1 MSTTPPPLVSIC
13 VPCRNAA
20 PYVADT
26 LRSLLTQSWPYLEV
40 IVVDDASTDG
50 SVEAV
55 LAIAASDQRVQL
67 HRGSFGSAARARN
80 AALAH
85 AKGAFIKF
93 MDADDLL
100 SPTAVADQV
109 ARLQGRSDAVA
120 MGQWGRFTNDDLS
133 TFCFDR
139 RSQSA
144 DADPL
149 DWLVSAWA
157 DAEPMMQ
164 AGMFLIPRALLERCG
179 GWDEDLSLIDDFEFF
194 TRVLCHAQ
202 ELLFTPDAVLY
213 YRSGLAGSLSGRRSR
228 DAAQSAFEAIT
239 SATTQLL
246 ARRSDAAARRSC
258 ANVMQNFIYGF
269 YPHVPRLRQAMAARV
284 RALGGSD
291 LPPPG
296 GPRFQLMRR
305 CLGWRVAARLQH
317 YSQRLATSG

>member
-1 MSTTPPPLVSIC
+1 MTTSQPLVSIC

-20 PYVADT
+20 PYVAET
-26 LRSLLTQSWPYLEV
+26 LHSLLAQTWSDLEV

-50 SVEAV
+50 SVDRIQ
-55 LAIAASDQRVQL
+55 AIAALDSRVQL
-67 HRGSFGSAARARN
+67 HQGCFGSAARARN
-80 AALAH
+80 TALAM
-85 AKGAFIKF
+85 AKGKFVKF

-100 SPTAVADQV
+100 SPTAVADQLK
-109 ARLQGRSDAVA
+109 RLEGTVDAVA
-120 MGQWGRFTNDDLS
+120 MGQWGRFYNDDIT
-133 TFCFDR
+133 TFQFDR

-144 DADPL
+144 DADPI
-149 DWLVSAWA
+149 DWLVSAWV

-164 AGMFLIPRALLERCG
+164 AGMFLIPRALLQRCG

-194 TRVLCHAQ
+194 TRVLCHASA
-202 ELLFTPDAVLY
+202 LLFTPEAVLY
-213 YRSGLAGSLSGRRSR
+213 YRSGLPGSLSGRRSR
-228 DAAQSAFEAIT
+228 EAAQSAFEAIT

-246 ARRSDAAARRSC
+246 ARRSDPAARRSC

-284 RALGGSD
+284 QALGGSD

-296 GPRFQLMRR
+296 GPRFQLLRR

-317 YSQRLATSG
+317 YSQRLAITG

>member
-1 MSTTPPPLVSIC
+1 MSGAVPLVSIC

-20 PYVADT
+20 PYVEET
-26 LRSLLTQSWPYLEV
+26 LRSLLGQTWSQLEV

-50 SVEAV
+50 SPDHVA
-55 LAIAASDQRVQL
+55 AIAATDSRVQL
-67 HRGSFGSAARARN
+67 HCCCFGSAARARN
-80 AALAH
+80 AALAL
-85 AKGAFIKF
+85 AQGDFVKF

-109 ARLQGRSDAVA
+109 VRLRDQPDAVA
-120 MGQWGRFTNDDLS
+120 MGQWGRFYNDDLT
-133 TFCFDR
+133 TFQFDR
-139 RSQSA
+139 RSSGS
-144 DADPL
+144 DVDPI
-149 DWLVSAWA
+149 DWLVRAWA

-164 AGMFLIPRALLERCG
+164 AGMFLIPRSLLERCG

-194 TRVLCHAQ
+194 TRLLCHAQ
-202 ELLFTPDAVLY
+202 KLLYTPDAILY
-213 YRSGLAGSLSGRRSR
+213 YRSGLPGSLSARRGRE
-228 DAAQSAFEAIT
+228 AAQSAFDAIT
-239 SATTQLL
+239 TACTQLL

-269 YPHVPRLRQAMAARV
+269 YPQVPRLRAAMAERI

-305 CLGWRVAARLQH
+305 CLGWKVAARLQH
-317 YSQRLATSG
+317 YRLRLATSR